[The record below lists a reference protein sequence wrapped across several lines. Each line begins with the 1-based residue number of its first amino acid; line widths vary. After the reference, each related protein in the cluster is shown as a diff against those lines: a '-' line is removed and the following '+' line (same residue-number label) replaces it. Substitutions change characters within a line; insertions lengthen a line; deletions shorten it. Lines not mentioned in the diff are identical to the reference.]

1 MRQLERER
9 RGVWFAE
16 YTGKVPI
23 VDSDGML
30 TGEYTILYGAPQ
42 LITPTVSPRSGNSW
56 FDGFGVGVDCDR
68 TAILDEIGTGITET
82 CVLWVDVRPE
92 LDEEGNLVTDDDGL
106 PTVPYDYTIQMVAES
121 YNYTAIA
128 MKKAM

>member
-1 MRQLERER
+1 MRQLEREK
-9 RGVWFAE
+9 RGIWFAE
-16 YTGKVPI
+16 YAGKTPVI
-23 VDSDGML
+23 DDYGQL
-30 TGEYTILYGAPQ
+30 TGEYYILYGKPQ
-42 LITPTVSPRSGNSW
+42 LITPTVSPRAGNSW

-68 TAILDEIGTGITET
+68 TAIIDRIGVGVTET

-92 LDEEGNLVTDDDGL
+92 LDDSGELVMEDGI
-106 PTVPYDYTIQMVAES
+106 PKVPYDYTVKMVAES